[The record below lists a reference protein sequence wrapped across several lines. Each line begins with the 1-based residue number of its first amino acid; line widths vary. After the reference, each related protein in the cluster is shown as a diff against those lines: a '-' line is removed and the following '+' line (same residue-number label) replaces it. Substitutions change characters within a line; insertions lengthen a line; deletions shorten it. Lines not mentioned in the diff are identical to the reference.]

1 MEFQDFAIEARE
13 WEEISSVIE
22 ALVRSGG
29 EFEIYL
35 STTYKV
41 AVLTSEVAIRR
52 LR

>member
-1 MEFQDFAIEARE
+1 MGFQDFAIEARE

-22 ALVRSGG
+22 ALIRSGG

-35 STTYKV
+35 STTYMV
-41 AVLTSEVAIRR
+41 VVLTTEVAIRR